1 VSGLE
6 KFVARFHAMIKPVS
20 SVANS
25 VGMAL
30 IAAIMFLTALDVILR
45 KTLNT
50 PIMGAYE
57 LTQFMMAT
65 ALGLSMAHCGLE
77 KGHVTVDVLINL
89 FSRRVQGMI
98 GCIIGLMGVVMAVLM
113 TWQMVVY
120 IQMVH
125 QSNKVSAVLLIP
137 VYPFVTVV
145 TIGIALYAVILFLH
159 FCEFLSGALKK

>member
-1 VSGLE
+1 MNGLE
-6 KFVARFHAMIKPVS
+6 KFVGRFQALIKPVS
-20 SVANS
+20 NVANS
-25 VGMAL
+25 VGMVL

-57 LTQFMMAT
+57 MTQFMMAA

-77 KGHVTVDVLINL
+77 KGHVTVDVLIAL

-98 GCIIGLMGVVMAVLM
+98 GCLTGLMGVVMAVIM

-120 IQMVH
+120 IQMV
-125 QSNKVSAVLLIP
+125 QESNKLSAVLLIP

-145 TIGIALYAVILFLH
+145 TIGIALYTVILFLH
-159 FCEFLSGALKK
+159 FCEFLLEALKK

>member
-1 VSGLE
+1 
-6 KFVARFHAMIKPVS
+6 
-20 SVANS
+20 
-25 VGMAL
+25 
-30 IAAIMFLTALDVILR
+30 
-45 KTLNT
+45 
-50 PIMGAYE
+50 
-57 LTQFMMAT
+57 
-65 ALGLSMAHCGLE
+65 
-77 KGHVTVDVLINL
+77 
-89 FSRRVQGMI
+89 
-98 GCIIGLMGVVMAVLM
+98 VVMAVLM

>member
-1 VSGLE
+1 ME
-6 KFVARFHAMIKPVS
+6 KYVAKFYTMIKPVS
-20 SVANS
+20 NVANS
-25 VGMAL
+25 VGMVL

-57 LTQFMMAT
+57 LTQFMMAA

-77 KGHVTVDVLINL
+77 KGHVTVDVLIAL

-98 GCIIGLMGVVMAVLM
+98 GCLTGLMGVVMAVIM

>member
-6 KFVARFHAMIKPVS
+6 SFINRFHAVIKPVS
-20 SVANS
+20 NVSNS
-25 VGMAL
+25 VGMVL
-30 IAAIMFLTALDVILR
+30 IASIMFLTAVDVVLR
-45 KTLNT
+45 KTLNM

-57 LTQFMMAT
+57 LTQFMMAAT
-65 ALGLSMAHCGLE
+65 LGLSMAHCGLE
-77 KGHVTVDVLINL
+77 KGHVTVDVLIAP

-98 GCIIGLMGVVMAVLM
+98 GCMMGLMGVVMAVIM

-125 QSNKVSAVLLIP
+125 QSNKLSAVLLIP

-145 TIGIALYAVILFLH
+145 TIGIGLYTVILFLH
-159 FCEFLSGALKK
+159 FCEFLLEALKK